1 MMGRLVLAAAAA
13 ASLGG
18 VSIAQDLD
26 FGSWC
31 SDVARFPADRCL
43 EQRPEDKQAYDLY
56 LSRINLFMNEK
67 MKKDESRRL
76 VRERVN
82 RMGDVTHDQIR
93 DLDR

>member
-18 VSIAQDLD
+18 VSLAQDLD